1 MANDEHVALLKQGV
15 DAWNAWRRE
24 NPDMRPDLSD
34 ADLEG
39 ADLSKANLEG
49 ANLRK
54 ANLSGVKLIA
64 ARLSEADLEGANLL
78 EAKIGVV
85 NLAPGARSRH
95 DLELLP
101 ANVKSRGAHFD
112 ARYVFT
118 SAEQCSRSSV
128 F

>member
-15 DAWNAWRRE
+15 NAWNAWRRE

-64 ARLSEADLEGANLL
+64 ARLSEADLEG
-78 EAKIGVV
+78 GQTFWRR
-85 NLAPGARSRH
+85 RSG
-95 DLELLP
+95 L
-101 ANVKSRGAHFD
+101 
-112 ARYVFT
+112 
-118 SAEQCSRSSV
+118 
-128 F
+128 